1 MKTPTEYLNKNL
13 PIIPCDGKIPINKS
27 WQDRDFN
34 AEDFKPGN
42 NIGLKMEKHFDIDI
56 DNQLCKKFLS
66 YYMETPSAIY
76 GRKSNPGSHWLYK
89 GVAEYKKYALPKAF
103 EYLYRDF
110 PHGSTLIEI
119 RSGKQRQSIVPGSI
133 VNDEKVEW
141 ERFEGI
147 SPYSN
152 DPNLDISK
160 VAISTILY
168 LLFPNKGHRDDYLL
182 SIACLLCRT
191 KWTAEDINE
200 FCFNLVKEKYPSQEA
215 DERTEFNRKYGDLA
229 KNKQKKKSR
238 MFGFTKLKEITGIS
252 FKGLLTIFSWIG
264 IEPPDE
270 KLLDLCEH
278 YYYLQDT
285 GLMYDPRT
293 GKEYPEAIFNN
304 NHLFDFPGG
313 KKKEKAFKGLLKEA
327 EFQERIMLS
336 KQFLP
341 DQEFPVAKV
350 QYHKLLPEGRYFNLW
365 SGFDAEPDGQDQK
378 TIEHEEGSKT
388 YNVKEQIDYVWEHY
402 EKLLGKENW
411 DNISQ
416 YIAMCLKYPGQKHRW
431 VPLIISPEGVGKGL
445 MLRMIANM
453 MGPKYVNENVSF
465 ADITEKHSTIV
476 VGHLFVALNEVS
488 VDGGQYTTKRTIS
501 AKIKPFIS
509 DDFLNI
515 NEKGKPIYK
524 YLNNCNAMIFS
535 NDENCLHIDTSS
547 RRYYVCNVKISTNE
561 IEQWAKNDVFKKL
574 WFIAEEFADE
584 LMYHFIYNVKI
595 KDESVYSKRAP
606 KTLDLLEMIEDS
618 KHDLL
623 QELDDALENKT
634 APFDDMYFRGFISLN
649 QLIYFVRTQWKI
661 KHVPRK
667 LIKNW
672 LKENS
677 KPWNDG
683 KLTRQIM
690 MRDQRPRVHL
700 LDDKDHRA
708 NLKELTE
715 GELGELADQYYP
727 ANYKEHLML
736 DYKMKSYE
744 GSYKREMP
752 AHETTWNLERAFPY
766 IMNLDYEHLDQFT
779 EIKRKASFE
788 SKNYDPKKYEGK
800 NPYEVEI
807 IIREKYKKILV
818 KEFEKLLKKYRP
830 QTAEVILNGAID
842 DLANKYKGI
851 K

>member
-1 MKTPTEYLNKNL
+1 MNTPQEYLNKNL
-13 PIIPCDGKIPINKS
+13 PIIPCDGKVPVARS

-42 NIGLKMEKHFDIDI
+42 NIGLKMDKHFDIDI

-66 YYMETPSAIY
+66 YYMERPSAIY

-89 GVAEYKKYALPKAF
+89 GTAEYKKYSLPKSF
-103 EYLYRDF
+103 EYLCRDF

-119 RSGKQRQSIVPGSI
+119 RAGKQRQSIVPGSI
-133 VNDEKVEW
+133 VNKEKVEW
-141 ERFEGI
+141 EIFEGI

-160 VAISTILY
+160 VALSTALHI
-168 LLFPNKGHRDDYLL
+168 LFPNKGNRDTYMMT
-182 SIACLLCRT
+182 IACLLCRT
-191 KWTAEDINE
+191 KWTVEDINI
-200 FCFNLVKEKYPSQEA
+200 FCKNLVTEQNIKESKTNKR
-215 DERTEFNRKYGDLA
+215 DYGTMA
-229 KNKQKKKSR
+229 KDKQKKKAR
-238 MFGFTKLKEITGIS
+238 MFGFTKLKEITGIP
-252 FKGLLTIFSWIG
+252 FKGLMTIFSWIG
-264 IEPPDE
+264 IEQPDE
-270 KLLDLCEH
+270 KLLDLCEK

-285 GLMYDPRT
+285 GLMYDPVT
-293 GKEYPEAIFNN
+293 NKEYPETIFNN

-313 KKKEKAFKGLLKEA
+313 KKREKAFKGLLKEA

-341 DQEFPVAKV
+341 DYEFPVAKV
-350 QYHKLLPEGRYFNLW
+350 TSHKLLPKGRYFNLW
-365 SGFDAEPDGQDQK
+365 NGFDVEPIWRDEK
-378 TIEHEEGSKT
+378 EIEFDNGSKT
-388 YNVKEQIDYVWEHY
+388 YNVKDEIDYLCSHY
-402 EKLLGKENW
+402 EKILGKKNW
-411 DNISQ
+411 SNISQ

-445 MLRMIANM
+445 MLRMISNM
-453 MGPKYVNENVSF
+453 MGPQYVNENVSF

-547 RRYYVCNVKISTNE
+547 RRYYVCNVKVSTNE
-561 IEQWAKNDVFKKL
+561 IEQMAKNDEFKRL
-574 WFIAEEFADE
+574 WFIAENFAEE
-584 LMYHFIYNVKI
+584 LMYYFTREVEIE
-595 KDESVYSKRAP
+595 DESVYSKRAP

-634 APFDDMYFRGFISLN
+634 APFDDLFFRGFISLN

-690 MRDQRPRVHL
+690 MMEQRPRVHW
-700 LDDKDHRA
+700 LDNKGHRA
-708 NLKELTE
+708 NLGNLTE
-715 GELGELADQYYP
+715 GELGELADQNYP

-744 GSYKREMP
+744 GSHKREMP
-752 AHETTWNLERAFPY
+752 AQETTWNLERAFPY
-766 IMNLDYEHLDQFT
+766 IMNLDYQHLEEFT
-779 EIKRKASFE
+779 EIKRKAKVE

-800 NPYEVEI
+800 NPYEVDL

-818 KEFEKLLKKYRP
+818 KEFEKVLKKYKP
-830 QTAEVILNGAID
+830 QTAEAIITGAID
-842 DLANKYKGI
+842 DLANKHKGI

>member
-1 MKTPTEYLNKNL
+1 
-13 PIIPCDGKIPINKS
+13 
-27 WQDRDFN
+27 
-34 AEDFKPGN
+34 
-42 NIGLKMEKHFDIDI
+42 
-56 DNQLCKKFLS
+56 
-66 YYMETPSAIY
+66 
-76 GRKSNPGSHWLYK
+76 
-89 GVAEYKKYALPKAF
+89 
-103 EYLYRDF
+103 
-110 PHGSTLIEI
+110 
-119 RSGKQRQSIVPGSI
+119 
-133 VNDEKVEW
+133 
-141 ERFEGI
+141 
-147 SPYSN
+147 
-152 DPNLDISK
+152 
-160 VAISTILY
+160 
-168 LLFPNKGHRDDYLL
+168 
-182 SIACLLCRT
+182 
-191 KWTAEDINE
+191 
-200 FCFNLVKEKYPSQEA
+200 
-215 DERTEFNRKYGDLA
+215 
-229 KNKQKKKSR
+229 
-238 MFGFTKLKEITGIS
+238 
-252 FKGLLTIFSWIG
+252 
-264 IEPPDE
+264 
-270 KLLDLCEH
+270 
-278 YYYLQDT
+278 
-285 GLMYDPRT
+285 
-293 GKEYPEAIFNN
+293 
-304 NHLFDFPGG
+304 
-313 KKKEKAFKGLLKEA
+313 
-327 EFQERIMLS
+327 
-336 KQFLP
+336 
-341 DQEFPVAKV
+341 
-350 QYHKLLPEGRYFNLW
+350 
-365 SGFDAEPDGQDQK
+365 
-378 TIEHEEGSKT
+378 
-388 YNVKEQIDYVWEHY
+388 
-402 EKLLGKENW
+402 
-411 DNISQ
+411 
-416 YIAMCLKYPGQKHRW
+416 
-431 VPLIISPEGVGKGL
+431 
-445 MLRMIANM
+445 M
-453 MGPKYVNENVSF
+453 MGSQYVNENVSF

-584 LMYHFIYNVKI
+584 LMHHFIYNVKI

-677 KPWNDG
+677 IPWKDG

-690 MRDQRPRVHL
+690 MMDQRPRVHW

-708 NLKELTE
+708 NLCELTE

-744 GSYKREMP
+744 GSHKREMP
-752 AHETTWNLERAFPY
+752 AFETTWNLQRAFPY
-766 IMNLDYEHLDQFT
+766 IMNLSYDLLDQLV
-779 EIKRKASFE
+779 EIKRKGE
-788 SKNYDPKKYEGK
+788 VEYRNYDPKNYEGK
-800 NPYEVEI
+800 NPFEVQM

-830 QTAEVILNGAID
+830 QTSEAILNAAID
-842 DLANKYKGI
+842 DLANKDKGI

>member
-1 MKTPTEYLNKNL
+1 MKTPQEYLNKKL
-13 PIIPCDGKIPINKS
+13 PIIPCDGKIPIVKS

-34 AEDFKPGN
+34 EEDFKPGN
-42 NIGLKMEKHFDIDI
+42 NIGLKMAKHFDIDI

-89 GVAEYKKYALPKAF
+89 GAAEYKKFALPKAF
-103 EYLYRDF
+103 DYHCKDF

-119 RSGKQRQSIVPGSI
+119 RAGKQRQSIVPGSI
-133 VNDEKVEW
+133 VNDEVVEW

-152 DPNLDISK
+152 NPNDDISK
-160 VAISTILY
+160 VALSTALHI
-168 LLFPNKGHRDDYLL
+168 LFPNKGNRDTYMMT
-182 SIACLLCRT
+182 IACLLCRT
-191 KWTAEDINE
+191 KWTAEDINY
-200 FCFNLVKEKYPSQEA
+200 FCKNLAAEQNIKDSK
-215 DERTEFNRKYGDLA
+215 TNNRDYGTMA
-229 KNKQKKKSR
+229 KDKQKKKAR
-238 MFGFTKLKEITGIS
+238 MFGFTKLKEVTGIS
-252 FKGLLTIFSWIG
+252 FKGLMTIFSWVG

-270 KLLDLCEH
+270 KLLDLCEK

-285 GLMYDPRT
+285 GLMYDPKT
-293 GKEYPEAIFNN
+293 SKEYTETIFNN

-313 KKKEKAFKGLLKEA
+313 KNKDKAFKGLLKET

-341 DQEFPVAKV
+341 DYEFPIAKV
-350 QYHKLLPEGRYFNLW
+350 TSHKLLPPGRYYNLW
-365 SGFDAEPDGQDQK
+365 NGFDVEAIWNDEK
-378 TIEHEEGSKT
+378 EIEFENGSKT
-388 YNVKEQIDYVWEHY
+388 YNVKEEIDYMCSHY
-402 EKLLGKENW
+402 EKILGKKNW
-411 DNISQ
+411 ENISQ
-416 YIAMCLKYPGQKHRW
+416 YIAMCLKHPGQKHRW

-445 MLRMIANM
+445 LLRMISNM
-453 MGPKYVNENVSF
+453 MGPRYVNENVSF

-547 RRYYVCNVKISTNE
+547 RRYYVCNVKVSTNE
-561 IEQWAKNDVFKKL
+561 IEQMAKNDEFKRL
-574 WFIAEEFADE
+574 WFIAENFAEE
-584 LMYHFIYNVKI
+584 LMYYFTREVEIA
-595 KDESVYSKRAP
+595 DESVYSKRAP

-634 APFDDMYFRGFISLN
+634 PPFDDMYFRGFISLN

-672 LKENS
+672 LKDNS
-677 KPWNDG
+677 IPWSDG

-690 MRDQRPRVHL
+690 MREQRPRVHL
-700 LDDKDHRA
+700 LDDKEHRA
-708 NLKELTE
+708 NLKDLTE
-715 GELGELADQYYP
+715 GELGELADQHYP
-727 ANYKEHLML
+727 GSYKEHEAL
-736 DYKMKSYE
+736 DYRMKNYE
-744 GSYKREMP
+744 GGVGKREMP
-752 AHETTWNLERAFPY
+752 PEETQYRLQRAFPHL
-766 IMNLDYEHLDQFT
+766 MNLEYGHLDQLV
-779 EIKRKASFE
+779 EIKRHADVEKRIYDK
-788 SKNYDPKKYEGK
+788 KNYEGK
-800 NPYEVEI
+800 SPAEVHQI
-807 IIREKYKKILV
+807 INVKYKNKLI
-818 KEFEKLLKKYRP
+818 KEFKKLLKKYDP
-830 QTAEVILNGAID
+830 NKELAQQIVKNAHED
-842 DLANKYKGI
+842 DRNY
-851 K
+851 

>member
-1 MKTPTEYLNKNL
+1 MKTPQEYLNKKL
-13 PIIPCDGKIPINKS
+13 PIIPCDGKIPIVKS

-34 AEDFKPGN
+34 EEDFKPGN
-42 NIGLKMEKHFDIDI
+42 NIGLKMAKHFDIDI

-89 GVAEYKKYALPKAF
+89 GAAEYKKFALPKAF
-103 EYLYRDF
+103 DYHCKDF

-119 RSGKQRQSIVPGSI
+119 RAGKQRQSIVPGSI
-133 VNDEKVEW
+133 VNDEVVEW

-152 DPNLDISK
+152 NPNDDISK
-160 VAISTILY
+160 VALSTALHI
-168 LLFPNKGHRDDYLL
+168 LFPNKGNRDTYMMT
-182 SIACLLCRT
+182 IACLLCRT
-191 KWTAEDINE
+191 KWTAEDINY
-200 FCFNLVKEKYPSQEA
+200 FCKNLAAEQNIKDSK
-215 DERTEFNRKYGDLA
+215 TNNRDYGTMA
-229 KNKQKKKSR
+229 KDKQKKKAR
-238 MFGFTKLKEITGIS
+238 MFGFTKLKEVTGIS
-252 FKGLLTIFSWIG
+252 FKGLMTIFSWVG

-270 KLLDLCEH
+270 KLLDLCEK

-285 GLMYDPRT
+285 GLMYDPKT
-293 GKEYPEAIFNN
+293 SKEYTETIFNN

-313 KKKEKAFKGLLKEA
+313 KNKDKAFKGLLKET

-341 DQEFPVAKV
+341 DYEFPIAKV
-350 QYHKLLPEGRYFNLW
+350 TSHKLLPPGRYYNLW
-365 SGFDAEPDGQDQK
+365 NGFDVEAIWNDEK
-378 TIEHEEGSKT
+378 EIEFENGSKT
-388 YNVKEQIDYVWEHY
+388 YNVKEEIDYMCSHY
-402 EKLLGKENW
+402 EKILGKKNW
-411 DNISQ
+411 ENISQ
-416 YIAMCLKYPGQKHRW
+416 YIAMCLKHPGQKHRW

-445 MLRMIANM
+445 LLRMISNM
-453 MGPKYVNENVSF
+453 MGPRYVNENVSF

-547 RRYYVCNVKISTNE
+547 RRYYVCNVKVSTNE
-561 IEQWAKNDVFKKL
+561 IEQMAKNDEFKRL
-574 WFIAEEFADE
+574 WFIAENFAEE
-584 LMYHFIYNVKI
+584 LMYYFTREVEIA
-595 KDESVYSKRAP
+595 DESVYSKRAP

-634 APFDDMYFRGFISLN
+634 PPFDDMYFRGFISLN

-672 LKENS
+672 LKDNS
-677 KPWNDG
+677 IPWSDG

-690 MRDQRPRVHL
+690 MREQRPRVHL
-700 LDDKDHRA
+700 LDDKEHRA
-708 NLKELTE
+708 NLKDLTE
-715 GELGELADQYYP
+715 GELGELADQHYP
-727 ANYKEHLML
+727 GSYKEHEAL
-736 DYKMKSYE
+736 DYRMKNYE
-744 GSYKREMP
+744 GGVGKREMP
-752 AHETTWNLERAFPY
+752 PEETQYRLQRAFPHL
-766 IMNLDYEHLDQFT
+766 MNLEYGHLDQLI
-779 EIKRKASFE
+779 EIKRHADVEKRIYDK
-788 SKNYDPKKYEGK
+788 KNYEGK
-800 NPYEVEI
+800 SPAEVHQI
-807 IIREKYKKILV
+807 INVKYKNKLI
-818 KEFEKLLKKYRP
+818 KEFKKLLKKYDP
-830 QTAEVILNGAID
+830 NKELAQQIVKNAHED
-842 DLANKYKGI
+842 DRNY
-851 K
+851 

>member
-1 MKTPTEYLNKNL
+1 MKTPQEYLNKKL
-13 PIIPCDGKIPINKS
+13 PIIPCDGKIPIVKS

-34 AEDFKPGN
+34 EEDFKPGN
-42 NIGLKMEKHFDIDI
+42 NIGLKMAKHFDIDI

-89 GVAEYKKYALPKAF
+89 GAAEYKKFALPKAF
-103 EYLYRDF
+103 DYHCKDF

-119 RSGKQRQSIVPGSI
+119 RAGKQRQSIVPGSI
-133 VNDEKVEW
+133 VNDEVVEW

-152 DPNLDISK
+152 NPNDDISK
-160 VAISTILY
+160 VALSTALHI
-168 LLFPNKGHRDDYLL
+168 LFPNKGNRDTYMMT
-182 SIACLLCRT
+182 IACLLCRT
-191 KWTAEDINE
+191 KWTAEDINY
-200 FCFNLVKEKYPSQEA
+200 FCKNLAAEQNIKDSK
-215 DERTEFNRKYGDLA
+215 TNNRDYGTMA
-229 KNKQKKKSR
+229 KDKQKKKAR
-238 MFGFTKLKEITGIS
+238 MFGFTKLKEVTGIS
-252 FKGLLTIFSWIG
+252 FKGLMTIFSWVG

-270 KLLDLCEH
+270 KLLDLCEK

-285 GLMYDPRT
+285 GLMYDPKT
-293 GKEYPEAIFNN
+293 SKEYTETIFNN

-313 KKKEKAFKGLLKEA
+313 KNKDKAFKGLLKET

-341 DQEFPVAKV
+341 DYEFPIAKV
-350 QYHKLLPEGRYFNLW
+350 TSHKLLPPGRYYNLW
-365 SGFDAEPDGQDQK
+365 NGFDVEAIWNDEK
-378 TIEHEEGSKT
+378 EIEFENGSKT
-388 YNVKEQIDYVWEHY
+388 YNVKEEIDYMCSHY
-402 EKLLGKENW
+402 EKILGKKNW
-411 DNISQ
+411 ENISQ
-416 YIAMCLKYPGQKHRW
+416 YIAMCLKHPGQKHRW

-445 MLRMIANM
+445 LLRMISNM
-453 MGPKYVNENVSF
+453 MGPRYVNENVSF

-547 RRYYVCNVKISTNE
+547 RRYYVCNVKVSTNE
-561 IEQWAKNDVFKKL
+561 IEQMAKNDEFKRL
-574 WFIAEEFADE
+574 WFIAENFAEE
-584 LMYHFIYNVKI
+584 LMYYFTREVEIA
-595 KDESVYSKRAP
+595 DESVYSKRAP

-634 APFDDMYFRGFISLN
+634 PPFDDMYFRGFISLN

-677 KPWNDG
+677 IPWNDG

-690 MRDQRPRVHL
+690 MREQRPRVHL

-708 NLKELTE
+708 NLKDLTE
-715 GELGELADQYYP
+715 GELGELADQHYP
-727 ANYKEHLML
+727 GSYKEHEAL
-736 DYKMKSYE
+736 DYRMKNYE
-744 GSYKREMP
+744 GGVGKREMP
-752 AHETTWNLERAFPY
+752 PEETQYRLQRAFPHL
-766 IMNLDYEHLDQFT
+766 MNLEYGHLDQLV
-779 EIKRKASFE
+779 EIKRHADVEKRIYDK
-788 SKNYDPKKYEGK
+788 KNYEGK
-800 NPYEVEI
+800 SPAEVHQI
-807 IIREKYKKILV
+807 INVKYKNKLI
-818 KEFEKLLKKYRP
+818 KEFKKLLKKYDP
-830 QTAEVILNGAID
+830 NKELAQQIVKNAHED
-842 DLANKYKGI
+842 DRNY
-851 K
+851 

>member
-1 MKTPTEYLNKNL
+1 MKTPQEYLNKKL
-13 PIIPCDGKIPINKS
+13 PIIPCDGKIPIVKS

-34 AEDFKPGN
+34 EEDFKPGN
-42 NIGLKMEKHFDIDI
+42 NIGLKMAKHFDIDI

-89 GVAEYKKYALPKAF
+89 GAAEYKKFALPKAF
-103 EYLYRDF
+103 DYHCKDF

-119 RSGKQRQSIVPGSI
+119 RAGKQRQSIVPGSI
-133 VNDEKVEW
+133 VNDEVVEW

-152 DPNLDISK
+152 NPNDDISK
-160 VAISTILY
+160 VALSTALHI
-168 LLFPNKGHRDDYLL
+168 LFPNKGNRDTYMMT
-182 SIACLLCRT
+182 IACLLCRT
-191 KWTAEDINE
+191 KWTAEDINY
-200 FCFNLVKEKYPSQEA
+200 FCKNLAAEQNIKDSK
-215 DERTEFNRKYGDLA
+215 TNNRDYGTMA
-229 KNKQKKKSR
+229 KDKQKKKAR
-238 MFGFTKLKEITGIS
+238 MFGFTKLKEVTGIS
-252 FKGLLTIFSWIG
+252 FKGLMTIFSWVG

-270 KLLDLCEH
+270 KLLDLCEK

-285 GLMYDPRT
+285 GLMYDPKT
-293 GKEYPEAIFNN
+293 SKEYTETIFNN

-313 KKKEKAFKGLLKEA
+313 KNKDKAFKGLLKET

-341 DQEFPVAKV
+341 DYEFPIAKV
-350 QYHKLLPEGRYFNLW
+350 TSHKLLPPGRYYNLW
-365 SGFDAEPDGQDQK
+365 NGFDVEAIWNDEK
-378 TIEHEEGSKT
+378 EIEFENGSKT
-388 YNVKEQIDYVWEHY
+388 YNVKEEIDYMCSHY
-402 EKLLGKENW
+402 EKILGKKNW
-411 DNISQ
+411 ENISQ
-416 YIAMCLKYPGQKHRW
+416 YIAMCLKHPGQKHRW

-445 MLRMIANM
+445 LLRMISNM
-453 MGPKYVNENVSF
+453 MGPRYVNENVSF

-547 RRYYVCNVKISTNE
+547 RRYYVCNVKVSTNE
-561 IEQWAKNDVFKKL
+561 IEQMAKNDEFKRL
-574 WFIAEEFADE
+574 WFIAENFAEE
-584 LMYHFIYNVKI
+584 LMYYFTREVEIA
-595 KDESVYSKRAP
+595 DESVYSKRAP

-634 APFDDMYFRGFISLN
+634 PPFDDMYFRGFISLN

-672 LKENS
+672 LKDNS
-677 KPWNDG
+677 IPWSDG

-690 MRDQRPRVHL
+690 MREQRPRVHL

-708 NLKELTE
+708 NLKDLTE
-715 GELGELADQYYP
+715 GELGELADQHYP
-727 ANYKEHLML
+727 GSYKEHEAL
-736 DYKMKSYE
+736 DYRMKNYE
-744 GSYKREMP
+744 GGVGKREMP
-752 AHETTWNLERAFPY
+752 PEETQYRLQRAFPHL
-766 IMNLDYEHLDQFT
+766 MNLEYGHLDQLV
-779 EIKRKASFE
+779 EIKRHADVEKRIYDK
-788 SKNYDPKKYEGK
+788 KNYEGK
-800 NPYEVEI
+800 SPAEVHQI
-807 IIREKYKKILV
+807 INVKYKNKLI
-818 KEFEKLLKKYRP
+818 KEFKKLLKKYDP
-830 QTAEVILNGAID
+830 NKELAQQIVKNAHED
-842 DLANKYKGI
+842 DRNNY
-851 K
+851 

>member
-1 MKTPTEYLNKNL
+1 MKTPQEYLNKKL
-13 PIIPCDGKIPINKS
+13 PIIPCDGKMPIFKS

-34 AEDFKPGN
+34 EEDFKPGN
-42 NIGLKMEKHFDIDI
+42 NIGLKMAKHFDIDI

-89 GVAEYKKYALPKAF
+89 GAAEFKKFALPKAF
-103 EYLYRDF
+103 DYHCKDF

-119 RSGKQRQSIVPGSI
+119 RAGKQRQSIVPGSV
-133 VNDEKVEW
+133 VNDELVEW

-152 DPNLDISK
+152 NPNDDISK
-160 VAISTILY
+160 VALSTALHII
-168 LLFPNKGHRDDYLL
+168 FPNKGNRDTYMMA
-182 SIACLLCRT
+182 IACLLCRT
-191 KWTAEDINE
+191 KWTAEDINY
-200 FCFNLVKEKYPSQEA
+200 FCKNLTAEQNIPESKTNTRDYGTIAKDKEK
-215 DERTEFNRKYGDLA
+215 
-229 KNKQKKKSR
+229 KKLR

-252 FKGLLTIFSWIG
+252 FKGLMTIFSWVG

-270 KLLDLCEH
+270 KLLDLCEK

-285 GLMYDPRT
+285 GLMYDPET
-293 GKEYPEAIFNN
+293 SKEYTETIFNN

-313 KKKEKAFKGLLKEA
+313 KNKDKAFKGLLKET

-350 QYHKLLPEGRYFNLW
+350 NFHKLLPPGRYYNLW
-365 SGFDAEPDGQDQK
+365 NGFDVEPIWRDEK
-378 TIEHEEGSKT
+378 EIEFENGSKT
-388 YNVKEQIDYVWEHY
+388 YNVKEEIDYLCSHY
-402 EKLLGKENW
+402 EKILGKKNW
-411 DNISQ
+411 ENISQ

-445 MLRMIANM
+445 LLRMISNM
-453 MGPKYVNENVSF
+453 MGPRYVNENVSF

-547 RRYYVCNVKISTNE
+547 RRYYVCNVKVSTNE
-561 IEQWAKNDVFKKL
+561 IEQMAKNDEFKRL
-574 WFIAEEFADE
+574 WFIAEKFSEE
-584 LMYHFIYNVKI
+584 LMYYFTREVHI

-634 APFDDMYFRGFISLN
+634 PPFDDMYFRGFISLN

-672 LKENS
+672 LKDNS
-677 KPWNDG
+677 IPWNDG

-690 MRDQRPRVHL
+690 MREQRPRVHL

-708 NLKELTE
+708 NLKDLTE
-715 GELGELADQYYP
+715 GELGELADQHYP
-727 ANYKEHLML
+727 GSYKEHEAL
-736 DYKMKSYE
+736 DYRMKSYE
-744 GSYKREMP
+744 GGVGKREMP
-752 AHETTWNLERAFPY
+752 PEETQYRLRRAFPY
-766 IMNLDYEHLDQFT
+766 LMNLEYGHLDQLV
-779 EIKRKASFE
+779 EIKRQCEVECRDYNK
-788 SKNYDPKKYEGK
+788 KNYEGK
-800 NPYEVEI
+800 NPAEVHAI
-807 IIREKYKKILV
+807 IKDKYKNKLI
-818 KEFEKLLKKYRP
+818 KEFEKLLKKFDP
-830 QTAEVILNGAID
+830 NKEAAQTIVKNAYED
-842 DLANKYKGI
+842 DRNNY
-851 K
+851 

>member
-1 MKTPTEYLNKNL
+1 MKTPQEYLNKKL
-13 PIIPCDGKIPINKS
+13 PIIPCDGKIPIVKS

-34 AEDFKPGN
+34 EEDFKPGN
-42 NIGLKMEKHFDIDI
+42 NIGLKMAKHFDIDI

-89 GVAEYKKYALPKAF
+89 GAAEYKKFALPKAF
-103 EYLYRDF
+103 DYHCKDF

-119 RSGKQRQSIVPGSI
+119 RAGKQRQSIVPGSI
-133 VNDEKVEW
+133 VNDEVVEW

-152 DPNLDISK
+152 NPNDDISK
-160 VAISTILY
+160 VAQSTALHI
-168 LLFPNKGHRDDYLL
+168 LFPNKGNRDTYMMT
-182 SIACLLCRT
+182 IACLLCRT
-191 KWTAEDINE
+191 KWTAEDINY
-200 FCFNLVKEKYPSQEA
+200 FCKNLAAEQNIKDSK
-215 DERTEFNRKYGDLA
+215 TNNRDYGTMA
-229 KNKQKKKSR
+229 KDKQKKKAR
-238 MFGFTKLKEITGIS
+238 MFGFTKLKEVTGIS
-252 FKGLLTIFSWIG
+252 FKGLMTIFSWVG

-270 KLLDLCEH
+270 KLLDLCEK

-285 GLMYDPRT
+285 GLMYDPKT
-293 GKEYPEAIFNN
+293 SKEYTETIFNN

-313 KKKEKAFKGLLKEA
+313 KNKDKAFKGLLKET

-341 DQEFPVAKV
+341 DYEFPIAKV
-350 QYHKLLPEGRYFNLW
+350 TSHKLLPPGRYYNLW
-365 SGFDAEPDGQDQK
+365 NGFDVEAIWNDEK
-378 TIEHEEGSKT
+378 EIEFENGSKT
-388 YNVKEQIDYVWEHY
+388 YNVKEEIDYMCSHY
-402 EKLLGKENW
+402 EKILGKKNW
-411 DNISQ
+411 ENISQ
-416 YIAMCLKYPGQKHRW
+416 YIAMCLKHPGQKHRW

-445 MLRMIANM
+445 LLRMISNM
-453 MGPKYVNENVSF
+453 MGPRYVNENVSF

-547 RRYYVCNVKISTNE
+547 RRYYVCNVKVSTNE
-561 IEQWAKNDVFKKL
+561 IEQMAKNDEFKRL
-574 WFIAEEFADE
+574 WFIAENFAEE
-584 LMYHFIYNVKI
+584 LMYYFTREVEIA
-595 KDESVYSKRAP
+595 DESVYSKRAP

-634 APFDDMYFRGFISLN
+634 PPFDDMYFRGFISLN

-677 KPWNDG
+677 IPWNDG

-690 MRDQRPRVHL
+690 MREQRPRVHL

-708 NLKELTE
+708 NLKDLTE
-715 GELGELADQYYP
+715 GELGELADQHYP
-727 ANYKEHLML
+727 GSYKEHEAL
-736 DYKMKSYE
+736 DYRMKNYE
-744 GSYKREMP
+744 GGVGKREMP
-752 AHETTWNLERAFPY
+752 PEETQYRLQRAFPHL
-766 IMNLDYEHLDQFT
+766 MNLEYGHLDQLV
-779 EIKRKASFE
+779 EIKRHADVEKRIYDK
-788 SKNYDPKKYEGK
+788 KNYEGK
-800 NPYEVEI
+800 SPAEVHQI
-807 IIREKYKKILV
+807 INVKYKNKLI
-818 KEFEKLLKKYRP
+818 KEFKKLLKKYDP
-830 QTAEVILNGAID
+830 NKELAQQIVKNAHED
-842 DLANKYKGI
+842 DRNY
-851 K
+851 

>member
-1 MKTPTEYLNKNL
+1 MKTPQEYLNKKL
-13 PIIPCDGKIPINKS
+13 PIIPCDGKIPIVKS

-34 AEDFKPGN
+34 EEDFKPGN
-42 NIGLKMEKHFDIDI
+42 NIGLKMAKHFDIDI

-89 GVAEYKKYALPKAF
+89 GAAEYKKFALPKAF
-103 EYLYRDF
+103 DYHCKDF

-119 RSGKQRQSIVPGSI
+119 RAGKQRQSIVPGSI
-133 VNDEKVEW
+133 VNDEVVEW

-152 DPNLDISK
+152 NPNDDISK
-160 VAISTILY
+160 VALSTALHI
-168 LLFPNKGHRDDYLL
+168 LFPNKGNRDTYMMT
-182 SIACLLCRT
+182 IACLLCRT
-191 KWTAEDINE
+191 KWTAEDINY
-200 FCFNLVKEKYPSQEA
+200 FCKNLAAEQNIKDSK
-215 DERTEFNRKYGDLA
+215 TNNRDYGTMA
-229 KNKQKKKSR
+229 KDKQKKKAR
-238 MFGFTKLKEITGIS
+238 MFGFTKLKEVTGIS
-252 FKGLLTIFSWIG
+252 FKGLMTIFSWVG

-270 KLLDLCEH
+270 KLLDLCEK

-285 GLMYDPRT
+285 GLMYDPKT
-293 GKEYPEAIFNN
+293 SKEYTETIFNN

-313 KKKEKAFKGLLKEA
+313 KNKDKAFKGLLKET

-341 DQEFPVAKV
+341 DYEFPIAKV
-350 QYHKLLPEGRYFNLW
+350 TSHKLLPPGRYYNLW
-365 SGFDAEPDGQDQK
+365 NGFDVEAIWNDEK
-378 TIEHEEGSKT
+378 EIEFENGSKT
-388 YNVKEQIDYVWEHY
+388 YNVKEEIDYMCSHY
-402 EKLLGKENW
+402 EKILGKKNW
-411 DNISQ
+411 ENISQ
-416 YIAMCLKYPGQKHRW
+416 YIAMCLKHPGQKHRW

-445 MLRMIANM
+445 LLRMISNM
-453 MGPKYVNENVSF
+453 MGPRYVNENVSF

-547 RRYYVCNVKISTNE
+547 RRYYVCNVKVSTNE
-561 IEQWAKNDVFKKL
+561 IEQMAKNDEFKRL
-574 WFIAEEFADE
+574 WFIAENFAEE
-584 LMYHFIYNVKI
+584 LMYYFTREVEIA
-595 KDESVYSKRAP
+595 DESVYSKRAP

-634 APFDDMYFRGFISLN
+634 PPFDDMYFRGFISLN

-672 LKENS
+672 LKDNS
-677 KPWNDG
+677 IPWSDG

-690 MRDQRPRVHL
+690 MREQRPRVHL

-708 NLKELTE
+708 NLKDLTE
-715 GELGELADQYYP
+715 GELGELADQHYP
-727 ANYKEHLML
+727 GSYKEHEAL
-736 DYKMKSYE
+736 DYRMKNYE
-744 GSYKREMP
+744 GGVGKREMP
-752 AHETTWNLERAFPY
+752 PEETQYRLQRAFPHL
-766 IMNLDYEHLDQFT
+766 MNLEYGHLDQLV
-779 EIKRKASFE
+779 EIKRHADVEKRIYDK
-788 SKNYDPKKYEGK
+788 KNYEGK
-800 NPYEVEI
+800 SPAEVHQI
-807 IIREKYKKILV
+807 INVKYKNKLIN
-818 KEFEKLLKKYRP
+818 EFKKLLKKYDP
-830 QTAEVILNGAID
+830 NKELAQQIVKNAHED
-842 DLANKYKGI
+842 DRNY
-851 K
+851 

>member
-1 MKTPTEYLNKNL
+1 MKTPQEYLNKKL
-13 PIIPCDGKIPINKS
+13 PIIPCDGKIPIVKS

-34 AEDFKPGN
+34 EEDFKPGN
-42 NIGLKMEKHFDIDI
+42 NIGLKMAKHFDIDI

-89 GVAEYKKYALPKAF
+89 GAAEYKKFALPKAF
-103 EYLYRDF
+103 DYHCKDF

-119 RSGKQRQSIVPGSI
+119 RAGKQRQSIVPGSI
-133 VNDEKVEW
+133 VNDEVVEW

-152 DPNLDISK
+152 NPNDDISK
-160 VAISTILY
+160 VALSTALHI
-168 LLFPNKGHRDDYLL
+168 LFPNKGNRDTYMMT
-182 SIACLLCRT
+182 IACLLCRT
-191 KWTAEDINE
+191 KWTAEDINY
-200 FCFNLVKEKYPSQEA
+200 FCKNLAAEQNIKDSK
-215 DERTEFNRKYGDLA
+215 TNNRDYGTMA
-229 KNKQKKKSR
+229 KDKQKKKAR
-238 MFGFTKLKEITGIS
+238 MFGFTKLKEVTGIS
-252 FKGLLTIFSWIG
+252 FKGLMTIFSWVG

-270 KLLDLCEH
+270 KLLDLCEK

-285 GLMYDPRT
+285 GLMYDPKT
-293 GKEYPEAIFNN
+293 SKEYTETIFNN

-313 KKKEKAFKGLLKEA
+313 KNKDKAFKGLLKET

-341 DQEFPVAKV
+341 DYEFPIAKV
-350 QYHKLLPEGRYFNLW
+350 TSHKLLPPGRYYNLW
-365 SGFDAEPDGQDQK
+365 NGFDVEAIWNDEK
-378 TIEHEEGSKT
+378 EIEFENGSKT
-388 YNVKEQIDYVWEHY
+388 YNVKEEIDYMCSHY
-402 EKLLGKENW
+402 EKILGKKNW
-411 DNISQ
+411 ENISQ
-416 YIAMCLKYPGQKHRW
+416 YIAMCLKHPGQKHRW

-445 MLRMIANM
+445 LLRMISNM
-453 MGPKYVNENVSF
+453 MGPRYVNENVSF

-547 RRYYVCNVKISTNE
+547 RRYYVCNVKVSTNE
-561 IEQWAKNDVFKKL
+561 IEQMAKNDEFKRL
-574 WFIAEEFADE
+574 WFIAENFAEE
-584 LMYHFIYNVKI
+584 LMYYFTREVEIA
-595 KDESVYSKRAP
+595 DESVYSKRAP

-634 APFDDMYFRGFISLN
+634 PPFDDMYFRGFISLN

-672 LKENS
+672 LKDNS
-677 KPWNDG
+677 IPWSDG

-690 MRDQRPRVHL
+690 MREQRPRVHL

-708 NLKELTE
+708 NLKDLTE
-715 GELGELADQYYP
+715 GELGELADQHYP
-727 ANYKEHLML
+727 GSYKEHEAL
-736 DYKMKSYE
+736 DYRMKNYE
-744 GSYKREMP
+744 GGVGKREMP
-752 AHETTWNLERAFPY
+752 PEETQYRLQRAFPHL
-766 IMNLDYEHLDQFT
+766 MNLEYGHLDQLI
-779 EIKRKASFE
+779 EIKRHADVEKRIYDK
-788 SKNYDPKKYEGK
+788 KNYEGK
-800 NPYEVEI
+800 SPAEVHQI
-807 IIREKYKKILV
+807 INVKYKNKLI
-818 KEFEKLLKKYRP
+818 KEFKKLLKKYDP
-830 QTAEVILNGAID
+830 NKELAQQIVKNAHED
-842 DLANKYKGI
+842 DRNY
-851 K
+851 